1 MPIPEASA
9 FEKLSEAFVGD
20 VVEFLLGKDFYY
32 RVTVLDWWYIR
43 EHGREKASLQ
53 GDANI

>member
-1 MPIPEASA
+1 
-9 FEKLSEAFVGD
+9 LSEAFVGD